1 MHLVQLAEYCSFQY
15 LQVKKYDCQSCSTGM
30 FETVIDKVHTGFTQ
44 MLFRREHT
52 ALILYTG
59 AGTSFEN
66 ACKQLCH

>member
-1 MHLVQLAEYCSFQY
+1 MIVSLV
-15 LQVKKYDCQSCSTGM
+15 
-30 FETVIDKVHTGFTQ
+30 FETVTDKEHTGFTKI
-44 MLFRREHT
+44 LFHREHI